1 MMRATAREP
10 LPEDGSLRSYAEK
23 EVADPGTSE
32 WLRAIRESIAD
43 GAIQSEL
50 AAQLSYEEL
59 LDEWR
64 ARRS

>member
-1 MMRATAREP
+1 MATAREQ

-23 EVADPGTSE
+23 EIADPETSE
-32 WLRAIRESIAD
+32 WLRAVRESIAD
-43 GAIQSEL
+43 GTIQREL
-50 AAQLSYEEL
+50 AAQLTYEEL